1 MFLFFSNKDSDH
13 HLQSDSNADYTSSG
27 VYEEDLSHSGGRGN
41 SNGEGHAHGR
51 IHQSPDT
58 HESSSSHN
66 SDWTKDLDTPP
77 IPVATQGGGG
87 GGGASVIFKVSYLMY
102 SGCFCMI
109 LSNKYERSSSHN
121 SDWTKDLDTPPIPI
135 ATQGGGGRGGLCH
148 FQGKL
153 FSVWQ

>member
-1 MFLFFSNKDSDH
+1 MSKKEWKIGQKFLANWPSQNIWTKDSNDIPRPVIFCRQSNFLLFFSNKDSD

-27 VYEEDLSHSGGRGN
+27 VYEEDLSHSGGRDN

-58 HESSSSHN
+58 HESSN

-87 GGGASVIFKVSYLMY
+87 GGGASVIFKVSY
-102 SGCFCMI
+102 
-109 LSNKYERSSSHN
+109 
-121 SDWTKDLDTPPIPI
+121 
-135 ATQGGGGRGGLCH
+135 
-148 FQGKL
+148 
-153 FSVWQ
+153 

>member
-1 MFLFFSNKDSDH
+1 MCNCNRPVIFAVKVIFVLFFSNKDSEH

-87 GGGASVIFKVSYLMY
+87 GGGASVIFKV
-102 SGCFCMI
+102 
-109 LSNKYERSSSHN
+109 RH
-121 SDWTKDLDTPPIPI
+121 
-135 ATQGGGGRGGLCH
+135 
-148 FQGKL
+148 
-153 FSVWQ
+153 